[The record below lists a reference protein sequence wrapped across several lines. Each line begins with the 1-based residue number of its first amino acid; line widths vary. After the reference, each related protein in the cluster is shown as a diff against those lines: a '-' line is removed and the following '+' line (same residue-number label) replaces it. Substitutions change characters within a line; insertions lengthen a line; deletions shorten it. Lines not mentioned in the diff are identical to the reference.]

1 MGYNNVIDRSLT
13 KAFNLLKDLAEDM
26 TFVKKNVSDFDFGSG
41 TASTTAQS
49 TVIKAVIIETKK
61 ATSTGTVMKQVMLR
75 ISDVGDLGAYDVI
88 IYKSENWRVGNVI
101 KSNGFISVVE
111 MFKG

>member
-26 TFVKKNVSDFDFGSG
+26 VFNKKSIGDFDFGSG
-41 TASTTAQS
+41 TASLASQYTP
-49 TVIKAVIIETKK
+49 IKAIVIDTSKETATNSVKK
-61 ATSTGTVMKQVMLR
+61 QIMLR
-75 ISDVGDLGAYDVI
+75 ISEVGDLGAYDSLT
-88 IYKSENWRVGNVI
+88 YKNETWRIGNAI

-111 MFKG
+111 VFKG